1 MGKRFNKLFNT
12 RLKKLK
18 VEIELNKNYVDDFL
32 EVVSEID
39 PGVRLDVE
47 RMQLIKVVELVEEDE
62 NVPADSRSINLLKQI
77 ANTIFPSMQFT
88 VDCPSMHQNKKMPV
102 LDIQMSLSNNNK
114 IVYEFFEKPCANK
127 FTITKASAHNNRM
140 KMSVLVEEGV
150 RRMRNC
156 SRNLEPE
163 VVNGVMGKWAEKL
176 RRSGYPQTTRHQVIK
191 TAVQKFES
199 MCKVEDGGGRPVH
212 RPRTW
217 QRRERLLD
225 KELKAGG
232 SWCKGETD
240 QITAP
245 LIMDPTAG
253 KLGDSVRKA
262 CNDYEAAT
270 GIGVRLKLRAGAKM
284 GADAKSEPL
293 RSKECGRPNC
303 FCCGSGNPGGCE
315 KNGSA
320 YTITCNG
327 CGSNQIVAQYEGET
341 GRNCFSRGL
350 EHQNDLRTMKEDS
363 PLWKHCVV

>member
-1 MGKRFNKLFNT
+1 
-12 RLKKLK
+12 
-18 VEIELNKNYVDDFL
+18 
-32 EVVSEID
+32 
-39 PGVRLDVE
+39 
-47 RMQLIKVVELVEEDE
+47 
-62 NVPADSRSINLLKQI
+62 
-77 ANTIFPSMQFT
+77 
-88 VDCPSMHQNKKMPV
+88 MPV

-191 TAVQKFES
+191 TAVQKFEN

-225 KELKAGG
+225 KEMKAGG

-320 YTITCNG
+320 YKITCNG

-363 PLWKHCVV
+363 PLWKHCVVEHNSNKQEFSMKALGGFSSCLNRQTNEAVRILNSKAHTVMNSKSEFHQAPIVRVTMSRGLELEQGEVQQGWSQRRGSGGRRGGRGAGGGG